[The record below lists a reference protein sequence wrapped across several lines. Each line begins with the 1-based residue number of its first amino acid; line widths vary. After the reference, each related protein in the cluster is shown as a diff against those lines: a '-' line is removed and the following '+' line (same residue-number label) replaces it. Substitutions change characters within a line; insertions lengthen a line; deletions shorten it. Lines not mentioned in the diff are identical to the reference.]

1 MKRFAIFAALA
12 AGIAFAQAP
21 TAPAQP
27 ASSNEPFARRAAA
40 RHRLLEELNLT
51 DAQREQLRSI
61 FQQAK
66 QSAQPVRQQL
76 KQNREALAAAVK
88 ANDTAQIPRLSQ
100 AEGNLMGQLIT
111 IRSEAKAKFYNTLT
125 PEQRAK
131 ADQIHQMIRQRMGQ
145 PHSNG

>member
-12 AGIAFAQAP
+12 AGMAFAQAP

-27 ASSNEPFARRAAA
+27 ASSYEPFARRAAV

-51 DAQREQLRSI
+51 DAQSEQAQSI

-66 QSAQPVRQQL
+66 QSARPVRQQL

-88 ANDTAQIPRLSQ
+88 ANDAAQIRQLSQ
-100 AEGNLMGQLIT
+100 AEGNLMGQLIAV
-111 IRSEAKAKFYNTLT
+111 RAEAKAKFYNTLT
-125 PEQRAK
+125 PEQKAK
-131 ADQIHQMIRQRMGQ
+131 ADQMHQMIRQRMGQ
-145 PHSNG
+145 HHSNG